1 VSSVQ
6 AASAKLLVR
15 PGILDIEPYVGGE
28 SKLANGQRVIKLS
41 ANESPL
47 GPSPRAIEAYR
58 DLAGSLHRY
67 PDGGSVALRNAIAR
81 RWDIEADRI
90 VCGTGSDELIS
101 LLCRAYA
108 GPGDEVLQSRHGFL
122 MYSLGALSVGA
133 KPVFA
138 PEHQLM
144 TDVDALLAAVTPQT
158 RIVFV
163 ANPNNPTGTLIPS
176 SEIARLHR
184 GLPDSVL
191 LVVDAAYAEYVS
203 RDDYEPGIELVR
215 QASNVVMLRTFS
227 KVFAL
232 GGLRIGWSYASP
244 EVTDILNRIRGA
256 FNVTLPTQAAAIAAL
271 EDEAFLDRSRAHND
285 RWLPWLTQQLTALD
299 IDVPP
304 SAGNFVLARFET
316 AAAAESADHA
326 LKQQGIIVRR
336 VGGYGL
342 PESLRITVGL
352 EDEMHAL
359 VAALTQWRHRA

>member
-1 VSSVQ
+1 MSYASS
-6 AASAKLLVR
+6 AAEKLVVR

-28 SKLANGQRVIKLS
+28 SKLADGQRVIKLS

-47 GPSPRAIEAYR
+47 GPSPLAIEAYR
-58 DLAGSLHRY
+58 ELAGSLHRY
-67 PDGGSVALRNAIAR
+67 PDGGSVALRHAIAR

-133 KPVFA
+133 TPVFA
-138 PEHQLM
+138 PERHLM
-144 TDVDALLAAVTPQT
+144 TDVDALLDAVTPRT
-158 RIVFV
+158 RIIFV

-176 SEIARLHR
+176 SEIARLHSR
-184 GLPDSVL
+184 LPDSVL
-191 LVVDAAYAEYVS
+191 LVIDSAYAEYVTQ
-203 RDDYEPGIELVR
+203 DDYEPGIALVR

-227 KVFAL
+227 KIFAL

-244 EVTDILNRIRGA
+244 AVTDILNRIRGA

-271 EDEAFLDRSRAHND
+271 EDEAFLKLSRAHND
-285 RWLPWLTQQLTALD
+285 RWQPWLTQQLTALD

-304 SAGNFVLARFET
+304 SAGNFVLARFES
-316 AAAAESADHA
+316 ASAAESADHA

-336 VGGYGL
+336 VGAYGL

-352 EDEMHAL
+352 EDEMRAL
-359 VAALTQWRHRA
+359 IAVLTQWRRPS